1 MVLMNIGKNNQKMIN
16 KLEKRCKKNLTIIRT
31 LCILVLVTIKEYFA
45 YRLNFLLWR
54 LRTFLNLLIILFLWE
69 AGLKSSPSLLE
80 KQAFFSYLIYAVTI
94 SYLVLGTRTTD
105 IAGEINSGAIVNTLL
120 KPISFFR
127 FYFYK
132 DLADKM
138 INLSFALFEAF
149 LALKIFQIK
158 LLLPQ
163 QIVLGVILL
172 ANGIMISF
180 FINLLL
186 SFIGFWSREVW
197 GPRFI
202 FFILVSFLSGAYFPL
217 NLLPKII
224 YLILLLT
231 PFPYLYYLPTKI
243 FLGERFPLFVIFLS
257 FFWFFLTYLITKKIW
272 RLGNKNF
279 SFWGR

>member
-1 MVLMNIGKNNQKMIN
+1 M
-16 KLEKRCKKNLTIIRT
+16 KKFIVIAQTT
-31 LCILVLVTIKEYFA
+31 LKEYFA
-45 YRLNFLLWR
+45 YRLNFILWR

-69 AGLKSSPSLLE
+69 AGLKSAPSSLE
-80 KQAFFSYLIYAVTI
+80 KQTFFSYLIYAITI

-105 IAGEINSGAIVNTLL
+105 IADEINSGAIINLLL

-127 FYFYK
+127 FYFFK

-158 LLLPQ
+158 LIPPQ
-163 QIVLGVILL
+163 QIILGTILL
-172 ANGIMISF
+172 INGIMISF

-202 FFILVSFLSGAYFPL
+202 FIILVSFLSGSYFPL
-217 NLLPKII
+217 NLLPKIV

-231 PFPYLYYLPTKI
+231 PFSYLYYLPTKI
-243 FLGERFPLFVIFLS
+243 FLGEKFPFFVIFLS
-257 FFWFFLTYLITKKIW
+257 FFWLFLTYLIAKKIW
-272 RLGNKNF
+272 QLGIKNF